1 MDATLTATGII
12 ATILSVFFAIAAYF
26 VQRKKNLAA
35 SDKKYPG
42 GEALGGKASVVT
54 TRHGLNKEK
63 ARQSALLASHSDA
76 DSSSR
81 SAEETG
87 AQKPVFKKYTA
98 SGGYQDDTCLRG
110 DDEALWE

>member
-35 SDKKYPG
+35 SDKKNQADDAR
-42 GEALGGKASVVT
+42 GEGASVVT
-54 TRHGLNKEK
+54 TRHGVNKEK
-63 ARQSALLASHSDA
+63 ARQSDLIAGPSDA
-76 DSSSR
+76 DSSSHPT
-81 SAEETG
+81 EEIG

-98 SGGYQDDTCLRG
+98 SGGYEDDAGLRG